1 MYNQNHP
8 VSGVSN
14 AKKLWHFCL
23 FPGFVRGVGRGL
35 AGTVLKPMSKVTE
48 AISDVGSGDGPA
60 SRPSATSVPDRA
72 GDRMDRGKSEGN
84 MEVSLKE
91 KDDMGDLMKNGGT
104 CHGFNHV

>member
-1 MYNQNHP
+1 M
-8 VSGVSN
+8 
-14 AKKLWHFCL
+14 
-23 FPGFVRGVGRGL
+23 
-35 AGTVLKPMSKVTE
+35 
-48 AISDVGSGDGPA
+48 GSGDGPA

-104 CHGFNHV
+104 CHGLIMINIKLGKKMEKEEEMMGQRSGW